1 MGRHLKIYEEPRE
14 LIKKLPNIEFVEM
27 KRAKEDSRCCG
38 AGGGVKSLFGNLSI
52 SMAIERINDA
62 KESEAEIIVSTC
74 PFCKRNLK
82 DASEMK
88 IIDLSELLLDYSS

>member
-1 MGRHLKIYEEPRE
+1 
-14 LIKKLPNIEFVEM
+14 
-27 KRAKEDSRCCG
+27 
-38 AGGGVKSLFGNLSI
+38 
-52 SMAIERINDA
+52 MAIERINDA

-88 IIDLSELLLDYSS
+88 IIDLSELLLDYSC